1 MANSSVGCTKGSTWS
16 RRVSADQQTKTH
28 FPPQWSHTQL
38 APTHIYTHM
47 CGLHI
52 SLFKHTQFFGA
63 LQDWNLQVHAAHSSA
78 SRVYL
83 RWALNGQTIKILVI
97 LVILV
102 IMRYI

>member
-1 MANSSVGCTKGSTWS
+1 MGQAGWAKFPTFTKNLFW
-16 RRVSADQQTKTH
+16 
-28 FPPQWSHTQL
+28 
-38 APTHIYTHM
+38 
-47 CGLHI
+47 GLPL
-52 SLFKHTQFFGA
+52 SKHTQFFGA